1 MSALKS
7 SAYRQNQETIL
18 VLYHTLTTHRAVP
31 PYFASASAPP
41 PILAMPYRQ
50 PVLSEPRASPRRS
63 CPGARRALGRSLRSS
78 APGVPGGTRTRRRR
92 SPAVFEVRRRPSGST
107 RNIPWLYSS
116 LLACKVTKQTTA
128 TDGHQELDS
137 PKGEANR
144 WQKPKV
150 ITVTNED
157 SATVSEN

>member
-7 SAYRQNQETIL
+7 TAYRQNQETIL
-18 VLYHTLTTHRAVP
+18 VLYHTLITTHRAVP

-78 APGVPGGTRTRRRR
+78 APGVQGGTRPRRRR

-107 RNIPWLYSS
+107 RSIPWLYPA
-116 LLACKVTKQTTA
+116 ACLPARSQSKQQKQRDIRKNSTTQKA
-128 TDGHQELDS
+128 KQIDGR
-137 PKGEANR
+137 NR
-144 WQKPKV
+144 R
-150 ITVTNED
+150 
-157 SATVSEN
+157 